1 MPARAQVKELSFG
14 GALGGMLDVNASAV
28 ARALP
33 RGGAGLCL
41 NYLLDGP
48 GVDNGTALSQALQ
61 ARLISITLSTMLRSV
76 ASQLHGASVHAGSR
90 EGSSMQCAI

>member
-1 MPARAQVKELSFG
+1 MSFG
-14 GALGGMLDVNASAV
+14 GALGGTLDVNASAV

-48 GVDNGTALSQALQ
+48 GADNGTALTQALQ
-61 ARLISITLSTMLRSV
+61 ARLINNALLSMLTFWLQFHRSC
-76 ASQLHGASVHAGSR
+76 ATCRLLHSLDTQAV
-90 EGSSMQCAI
+90 